1 MVNNKPV
8 TSSNSSNKSKSE
20 INNQNVKND
29 KKIKRGRP
37 KSKVFTEPEIEVKKR
52 GRPKSKVFTE
62 PEIEVKKRG
71 RPKSKVFT
79 EPEIEVKKKVK
90 RGRKTKDEFAE
101 LTSKVYEIVIEHG
114 KEGILQSELWKK
126 LDLSSREGSRLAIKL
141 EKRKIVER
149 KKLLEG
155 GRWTYKLIP
164 VKFPI
169 KTTSI
174 EHIPCIT
181 CPDEE
186 RCSGDETLPGVVTP
200 FDCLLIEN
208 WALKE
213 HEKLMENQKSIKI
226 KLSE

>member
-1 MVNNKPV
+1 MANKIPI
-8 TSSNSSNKSKSE
+8 KST
-20 INNQNVKND
+20 KND
-29 KKIKRGRP
+29 KSKNKSSDQNIKNDEKVKRGRP
-37 KSKVFTEPEIEVKKR
+37 KSKISNEPEVVVKKR
-52 GRPKSKVFTE
+52 GRPKSKISNE
-62 PEIEVKKRG
+62 PEVVVK
-71 RPKSKVFT
+71 
-79 EPEIEVKKKVK
+79 K

-101 LTSKVYEIVIEHG
+101 LTGRVYEIVIEHG

-126 LDLSSREGSRLAIKL
+126 LDLTSREGSRLAIKL
-141 EKRKIVER
+141 EKRRIVER
-149 KKLLEG
+149 IKLLEG

-213 HEKLMENQKSIKI
+213 HMKLMEDKKSIE
-226 KLSE
+226 LSK

>member
-29 KKIKRGRP
+29 KKI
-37 KSKVFTEPEIEVKKR
+37 
-52 GRPKSKVFTE
+52 
-62 PEIEVKKRG
+62 KRG

>member
-29 KKIKRGRP
+29 KKI
-37 KSKVFTEPEIEVKKR
+37 
-52 GRPKSKVFTE
+52 
-62 PEIEVKKRG
+62 KRG

-126 LDLSSREGSRLAIKL
+126 LDLTSREGSRLAIKL

-149 KKLLEG
+149 KKLLEVEDG
-155 GRWTYKLIP
+155 
-164 VKFPI
+164 
-169 KTTSI
+169 
-174 EHIPCIT
+174 HI
-181 CPDEE
+181 
-186 RCSGDETLPGVVTP
+186 
-200 FDCLLIEN
+200 N
-208 WALKE
+208 
-213 HEKLMENQKSIKI
+213 
-226 KLSE
+226 